1 MIIRGKKG
9 FTLIELLVSI
19 SIIGILALFVL
30 PALTNMTG
38 SNKVKKYEAYLKAF
52 STSSRLYIE
61 KYGQDNWTKYQT
73 GCIKLKLSDVIN
85 EGLIDEYSEA
95 KNEKCDDTSSYAII
109 SKTSATS
116 YNYKYY
122 THLYCVNKKTNK
134 VVYEASDG
142 DKVDETKC
150 VPTKDT
156 TAPRLVTNSIVVW
169 SRKSVDKTDSSSNP
183 WSKTATF
190 KVTITDE
197 SGLNDG
203 QVAYGFCSG
212 SNCTPEKW
220 SVKNIPY
227 REKSTSQTSYSFY
240 ITTPDDVTSNKYYA
254 VVKIIS
260 LQDLLGNYIKNSDNI
275 YSSTY
280 VRVDNTPPKC
290 DYDRT
295 EDNRDWTNGSGSPIK
310 KTRVFAILCNDSDRS
325 GSTTSVNQSGCVVH
339 NASSDDMTLTS
350 YYASNP
356 KGVYWGAYVWRSP
369 DSGADY
375 AYSSAIRN
383 SDATRADYGR
393 NISYGETIS
402 DRVGNTTVC
411 TNFPTKKVNLD
422 TTPPVCGKLTSTN
435 GSWNNVKGHWT
446 RQNMTISVGCTDL
459 GADSKLKKENTST
472 CTQNPFTK
480 YFNYSVTTSDIEIAD
495 YADNKVKCPMNVYLD
510 VDYPVISFNSSATTF
525 YQNSSVAINVSCS
538 DSGSVRSGIRSGPS
552 PSSFYVSSP
561 SNGSYHGSSCTDN
574 AGNTTND
581 GNYYYVYHHY
591 GYDSSHCPITSCKGN
606 CHYYSTYGSTSYLYN
621 AVTACCNDSS
631 CVGGVCTSGN
641 NYCSGF
647 NVTPDQHPIYIKCNY
662 TVHAYHSYSCSTVSG
677 CMNDGNCSYTCHR
690 DACWST
696 T

>member
-1 MIIRGKKG
+1 
-9 FTLIELLVSI
+9 
-19 SIIGILALFVL
+19 
-30 PALTNMTG
+30 
-38 SNKVKKYEAYLKAF
+38 
-52 STSSRLYIE
+52 
-61 KYGQDNWTKYQT
+61 
-73 GCIKLKLSDVIN
+73 
-85 EGLIDEYSEA
+85 
-95 KNEKCDDTSSYAII
+95 
-109 SKTSATS
+109 
-116 YNYKYY
+116 
-122 THLYCVNKKTNK
+122 
-134 VVYEASDG
+134 VV
-142 DKVDETKC
+142 
-150 VPTKDT
+150 
-156 TAPRLVTNSIVVW
+156 R
-169 SRKSVDKTDSSSNP
+169 
-183 WSKTATF
+183 
-190 KVTITDE
+190 
-197 SGLNDG
+197 
-203 QVAYGFCSG
+203 
-212 SNCTPEKW
+212 
-220 SVKNIPY
+220 
-227 REKSTSQTSYSFY
+227 
-240 ITTPDDVTSNKYYA
+240 
-254 VVKIIS
+254 IIS
-260 LQDLLGNYIKNSDNI
+260 LQDLLGNYIKNDDTTKYITRSPA
-275 YSSTY
+275 

-510 VDYPVISFNSSATTF
+510 VDYPVISFSPNGTNFPNGYPSDSNSGF
-525 YQNSSVAINVSCS
+525 NVGISCS
-538 DSGSVRSGIRSGPS
+538 DSGSVQSGISSYNPHSFSISSPTSSSGDSNTVTCTDIAGNGTTITRTYYVRHYYKENCGKCGGYSGTDGNVCGWRACYNYACGTVYQTCTRQNGTFTKIYNSGPNS
-552 PSSFYVSSP
+552 PCPIYNPNGRSDCSF
-561 SNGSYHGSSCTDN
+561 
-574 AGNTTND
+574 
-581 GNYYYVYHHY
+581 NYYQSGGDCMVSATCPNYENYNCNPSPAYCGH
-591 GYDSSHCPITSCKGN
+591 SSVCGPNPPCEN
-606 CHYYSTYGSTSYLYN
+606 CAAFGSKS
-621 AVTACCNDSS
+621 
-631 CVGGVCTSGN
+631 
-641 NYCSGF
+641 
-647 NVTPDQHPIYIKCNY
+647 
-662 TVHAYHSYSCSTVSG
+662 
-677 CMNDGNCSYTCHR
+677 
-690 DACWST
+690 CWSY
-696 T
+696 